1 MHPDLTTLVK
11 VVSEHELAELNDD
24 GGHLLAEAFG
34 ESDYIRL
41 VARDGFPA
49 RQEMVKSLRQDVDRI
64 RRPAG
69 KEAPAAIQVVRSLQL
84 LDDTRQESNAGEPES
99 REKLEVLQDLI
110 KRLLYPGWGQ
120 PEKDSYD
127 LKREIVVE
135 WTDYFISYTN
145 RDAGS
150 TNLAFRGLIKRSLG
164 YTPKEQAAL
173 KDNYVARAMV
183 HLFKKN
189 VLFGFFD
196 QDDIKIG
203 EKIGEKIREYCQ
215 KTYAFV
221 QLVEDMALS
230 PPDTPPNWCF
240 FEFSEFTKSD
250 KVHQAL
256 GRQPTHPRLF
266 FLTTDENEK
275 PHITPGRYKRLPT
288 YQPWFKEIK
297 ERRYFNLRST
307 EAERN
312 EKVQELAKCVDELRQ
327 EILDEILT

>member
-11 VVSEHELAELNDD
+11 VFSEHELIELND
-24 GGHLLAEAFG
+24 GGHLLANAFG
-34 ESDYIRL
+34 EPDYDRL
-41 VARDGFPA
+41 LARESFPA
-49 RQEMVKSLRQDVDRI
+49 RQEMVKSLRQDLDRI
-64 RRPAG
+64 RGPAG
-69 KEAPAAIQVVRSLQL
+69 KVAPVADQVARSLQL
-84 LDDTRQESNAGEPES
+84 LDETRQETNAGESGP

-110 KRLLYPGWGQ
+110 KRLLYPGWTQ
-120 PEKDSYD
+120 PEKESYD
-127 LKREIVVE
+127 LKREIIVE

-173 KDNYVARAMV
+173 RDNYVARSMV
-183 HLFKKN
+183 HLFKKR

-215 KTYAFV
+215 RTFAFV

-256 GRQPTHPRLF
+256 GRQPTRPRLF

-275 PHITPGRYKRLPT
+275 KHITPEHYRRLPT
-288 YQPWFKEIK
+288 YGPWFKEI
-297 ERRYFNLRST
+297 EARRFFSLQVT
-307 EAERN
+307 DAERN
-312 EKVQELAKCVDELRQ
+312 TKVQELAKSVAELRQ
-327 EILDEILT
+327 EILDEILV